1 MRRSSRL
8 SLTQQNALLLLAF
21 FIAFELL
28 VASAVTYFL
37 MLPMARRSASD
48 LAGLMTL
55 SAQTWSELPPR
66 TRPAFEIELARSHAL
81 ALRDEPPADPESP
94 TWREPYLK
102 ILVAAL
108 GERAGEPVTA
118 SREMI
123 QDQEWFWVS
132 LPAGGGRLSVGFP
145 HSRIGPRPLP
155 ALLASLAGGALLT
168 LLAAWW
174 LARRAI
180 RPLRRLQEAAASL
193 GRGQTP
199 ERLPETGPR
208 EIAALSRRFNE
219 MARQVEDLLA
229 ARTVLLAGV
238 SHDLRTPLARLR
250 LAVELLVRRP
260 SPELAAQVEG
270 DIEAMD
276 RLIADV
282 LKLARGFGHEAAR
295 PVALPLLLGD
305 LVRATPGAAERVSIE
320 AGDITLEAPAGALR
334 RILANLLE
342 NALRYG
348 GGAPVTLR
356 AEAAGGAC
364 RIGVLDRGPGIPAAE
379 REAVFRPFHRLEG
392 SRSVS
397 TGGSG
402 LGLAIVRQLAA
413 AQGWTVTLG
422 DRAGGGLEA
431 WLEIPVPQTGEGE
444 RPLK

>member
-1 MRRSSRL
+1 MRLSSRL
-8 SLTQQNALLLLAF
+8 SLTQQNALLLVVF

-81 ALRDEPPADPESP
+81 ALRDEPPESP
-94 TWREPYLK
+94 AVPDWREPYLK

-118 SREMI
+118 SREVI
-123 QDQEWFWVS
+123 QGEEWFWVS

-180 RPLRRLQEAAASL
+180 RPLQLLQKAATSL
-193 GRGQTP
+193 GLGQTP
-199 ERLPETGPR
+199 ERLPEAGPR

-250 LAVELLVRRP
+250 LAVEMLVRKP
-260 SPELAAQVEG
+260 SAELAAQVEG

-276 RLIADV
+276 RLIAGV
-282 LKLARGFGHEAAR
+282 LTLARGFGHEAAR
-295 PVALPLLLGD
+295 PVALPALLGD
-305 LVRATPGAAERVSIE
+305 LVSATPGAAERVRIE
-320 AGDITLEAPAGALR
+320 ADDITLEAPAGALR
-334 RILANLLE
+334 RVLANLLE

-348 GGAPVTLR
+348 GGEPVTLR
-356 AEAAGGAC
+356 AEAARGRC

-379 REAVFRPFHRLEG
+379 REAVFQPFHRLEG

-413 AQGWTVTLG
+413 AQGWTITLG

-431 WLEIPVPQTGEGE
+431 WLEIPLPQAG
-444 RPLK
+444 

>member
-1 MRRSSRL
+1 MRLSSRL
-8 SLTQQNALLLLAF
+8 SLTQQNALLLVVF

-81 ALRDEPPADPESP
+81 ALRDEPPENPGVP
-94 TWREPYLK
+94 GWREPYLR
-102 ILVAAL
+102 ILMTAL
-108 GERAGEPVTA
+108 RARAGEPVTA
-118 SREMI
+118 SREVI
-123 QDQEWFWVS
+123 QGQEWFWVS

-155 ALLASLAGGALLT
+155 ALIASLAGGALLS

-180 RPLRRLQEAAASL
+180 RPLRRLQEAATSL
-193 GRGQTP
+193 GLGQTP

-250 LAVELLVRRP
+250 LAVEMLVRKP

-282 LKLARGFGHEAAR
+282 LTLARGFGHETAR
-295 PVALPLLLGD
+295 PVALPALLGD
-305 LVRATPGAAERVSIE
+305 LVRAIPGAVERVRVE

-348 GGAPVTLR
+348 GSEPVTLR
-356 AEAAGGAC
+356 AETARGGC

-397 TGGSG
+397 TGGAG

-413 AQGWTVTLG
+413 AQGWTITLG

-431 WLEIPVPQTGEGE
+431 WLEIPLPQAG
-444 RPLK
+444 

>member
-1 MRRSSRL
+1 MRLSSRL
-8 SLTQQNALLLLAF
+8 SLTQQNALLLVVF
-21 FIAFELL
+21 FLAFELL
-28 VASAVTYFL
+28 VAGAVTYFL

-55 SAQTWSELPPR
+55 SAQTWSELPPV
-66 TRPAFEIELARSHAL
+66 TRPAFEIELARSHGL
-81 ALRDEPPADPESP
+81 ALRAEPPHDPQPPS
-94 TWREPYLK
+94 WREPYLHF
-102 ILVAAL
+102 LVASL
-108 GERAGEPVTA
+108 HDRVGEPVKT
-118 SREMI
+118 SREEI
-123 QDQEWFWVS
+123 QEEQWFWVS
-132 LPAGGGRLSVGFP
+132 LPAGNRRLSVGFP

-155 ALLASLAGGALLT
+155 ALLASLAGGTLLT

-174 LARRAI
+174 LARRAT
-180 RPLRRLQEAAASL
+180 RPLQRLQDAVASL

-219 MARQVEDLLA
+219 MAKQVEDLLA

-250 LAVELLVRRP
+250 LGVEMLVRKP
-260 SPELAAQVEG
+260 SPELVAQVEG

-282 LKLARGFGHEAAR
+282 LTLARGFGHEASQR
-295 PVALPLLLGD
+295 VALPELLAD
-305 LVRATPGAAERVSIE
+305 LVHATPGAADRVLIE
-320 AGDITLEAPAGALR
+320 APDIELDVPVDALR

-348 GGAPVTLR
+348 GEQQVTLR
-356 AEAAGGAC
+356 AETLDGGC
-364 RIGVLDRGPGIPAAE
+364 RVGVLDRGPGIPEAD
-379 REAVFRPFHRLEG
+379 REAVFRPFYRLEA

-402 LGLAIVRQLAA
+402 LGLAIVRQLAE
-413 AQGWTVTLG
+413 AQGWRVSLQA
-422 DRAGGGLEA
+422 RPGGGLEA
-431 WLEIPVPQTGEGE
+431 WLQIAP
-444 RPLK
+444 RPSG

>member
-1 MRRSSRL
+1 VRLSSRL
-8 SLTQQNALLLLAF
+8 SLTQQNALLLVAF
-21 FIAFELL
+21 FLAFELL

-37 MLPMARRSASD
+37 MLPMARRSAAD

-55 SAQTWSELPPR
+55 SAQTWSELPPV
-66 TRPAFEIELARSHAL
+66 TRPAFEFELLRSHSL
-81 ALRDEPPADPESP
+81 ALRAEPPQDAGAPS
-94 TWREPYLK
+94 WREPYLHF
-102 ILVAAL
+102 LVASLSA
-108 GERAGEPVTA
+108 RVGEPVVA
-118 SREMI
+118 SREEI
-123 QDQEWFWVS
+123 QGENWFWVS
-132 LPAGGGRLSVGFP
+132 LPAGRGRLSVGFP
-145 HSRIGPRPLP
+145 HGRIGPRPVH

-180 RPLRRLQEAAASL
+180 RPLQRLQQAATSL

-219 MARQVEDLLA
+219 MAKQVEDLLA

-250 LAVELLVRRP
+250 LGVEMLVRKP
-260 SPELAAQVEG
+260 GPERVAQVEG

-276 RLIADV
+276 RLIGDV
-282 LKLARGFGHEAAR
+282 LTLARGFGHEAEQRVVLAD
-295 PVALPLLLGD
+295 LLTD
-305 LVRATPGAAERVSIE
+305 LVRSTPDAAERVQIE
-320 AGDITLEAPAGALR
+320 APAIELEVPAGALR
-334 RILANLLE
+334 RVLANLLE

-348 GGAPVTLR
+348 GGQPVSLR
-356 AEAAGGAC
+356 AELAQGRC
-364 RIGVLDRGPGIPAAE
+364 RIGVLDRGPGIPEAE
-379 REAVFRPFHRLEG
+379 LEAVFRPFYRLEA

-413 AQGWTVTLG
+413 AQGWTISLQA
-422 DRAGGGLEA
+422 RAGGGLAA
-431 WLEIPVPQTGEGE
+431 WLEIPLLQAAPVH
-444 RPLK
+444 